1 MLTFL
6 GKELEED
13 ETHEMTVRPSE
24 MASDATPA
32 SAVLTQPV
40 VSQAIGAASTSALAS
55 QV

>member
-1 MLTFL
+1 VLTVL
-6 GKELEED
+6 GKEPEEG
-13 ETHEMTVRPSE
+13 EIHEMKSGPSE